1 MTEAQSIFE
10 NSQKTLENA
19 ELLHSEDE
27 VERAIVK
34 MAKDI
39 TNDLHKTDPIV
50 LPVMI
55 GGLILAGK
63 LIPQLDF
70 PLQLDYIHATR
81 YRSGTSGYELNWIK
95 KPEKSLRD
103 KTVLLIDDILDEGI
117 TLAAIVDYCYEA
129 GAKKV
134 LTSVLVEKILD
145 KDKPLKKADYT
156 GLTIPDRYVFGY
168 GMDYQEYHRNSA
180 GIYAVKEL

>member
-1 MTEAQSIFE
+1 MTEEQTIFE
-10 NSQKTLENA
+10 DCQKALQNA
-19 ELLHSEDE
+19 ELLHSAVD
-27 VERAIVK
+27 VERAITT
-34 MAKDI
+34 MAEDI
-39 TNDLHKTDPIV
+39 SKDLHQSNPLV

-63 LIPQLDF
+63 LIPQLNF

-81 YRSGTSGYELNWIK
+81 YRSGTSGSELNWIK
-95 KPEKSLRD
+95 KPEKSLHD

-117 TLAAIVDYCYEA
+117 TLAAIVDYCYKA
-129 GAKKV
+129 GAQKV
-134 LTSVLVEKILD
+134 LTSVLVEKILN
-145 KDKPLKKADYT
+145 KDKPIKKADYT

-180 GIYAVKEL
+180 GIYALKK